1 MNQRFALPTA
11 GGLILALSAA
21 FVPFM
26 KHNVDAGLAGAAKA
40 ALASK
45 GVTGVAVSSDWARLT
60 LKGQASRQTSALAAT
75 RGMDNAGVVNTVT
88 FVSTDAARPSPA
100 PSAPSRPKASD
111 GAGASNLNA
120 EIGQALGE
128 EGVSFGTASA
138 ALTPQGKTVLDHVA
152 TLLGQAPG
160 IRMTVAGYTDN
171 QGQSASNRSL
181 SLARAKSALSYLAA
195 HGVAVSRMTAA
206 GYGDAHPVA
215 TNATAAGRA
224 ANRRIVF
231 TVQGG

>member
-1 MNQRFALPTA
+1 MNRRFALPTA
-11 GGLILALSAA
+11 GALVLALSAA

-26 KHNVDAGLAGAAKA
+26 KHGVDTGLAGDARA

-45 GVTGVAVSSDWARLT
+45 GITGVGVSSDWASLT
-60 LKGQASRQTSALAAT
+60 LKGQDSSRDSALAAV
-75 RGMDNAGVVNTVT
+75 RSMNHSGAVNTVT
-88 FVSTDAARPSPA
+88 YVAPPSESPVPAA
-100 PSAPSRPKASD
+100 SASPKAAS
-111 GAGASNLNA
+111 GADLNA
-120 EIGQALGE
+120 EISQALGE

-138 ALTPQGKTVLDHVA
+138 ALTSKGKAVLSHVA
-152 TLLGQAPG
+152 SLLGQAPG
-160 IRMTVAGYTDN
+160 LKVTIAGYTDN
-171 QGQSASNRSL
+171 QGSAASNQSL
-181 SLARAKSALSYLAA
+181 SLARAKAALTYLAA
-195 HGVAVSRMTAA
+195 HGVAASRMTAV